1 MSPNLKL
8 FAISYAKI
16 RTQQKTKLTMPIP
29 PDQITGLI
37 LAGGRAKRM
46 HGQDKGLVECA
57 GRPLIRYAID
67 ILKPVCGVIY
77 INANRSL
84 DQYRQFGLPTIQDT
98 TSTFDGP
105 LAGILA
111 GLNAASTPYLVV
123 IPCDCPKLEPKMLK
137 RLVDT
142 LTSENA
148 EISIPHDGRRAHPV
162 IMALRTHLASSLTAQ
177 LAAGERKID
186 RWTQKHQCVQID
198 CSGNPM
204 QFLNVN
210 SPEDLRRMEQQLH
223 SNQHE

>member
-1 MSPNLKL
+1 MPMPPN
-8 FAISYAKI
+8 
-16 RTQQKTKLTMPIP
+16 
-29 PDQITGLI
+29 QITGLI

-57 GRPLIRYAID
+57 GRPLIHYAID
-67 ILKPVCGVIY
+67 TLEPVCGAIY

-84 DQYRQFGLPTIQDT
+84 DQYRQFGLPTIQDA

-111 GLNAASTPYLVV
+111 GLSAASTPYLIA
-123 IPCDCPKLEPKMLK
+123 IPCDCPKLETATLK

-142 LTSENA
+142 LTSESA
-148 EISIPHDGRRAHPV
+148 EICIPHDGRRPHPV

-186 RWTQKHQCVQID
+186 RWTQKHRCVLMD
-198 CSGNPM
+198 CSDNPM

-223 SNQHE
+223 TNQHE